1 MNTFDQA
8 QQNHDNAGPNHAS
21 EERALRL
28 FEGQVKQM
36 TEDLDYFAEQLFER
50 QLNVAEQRVIA
61 RVLDAY
67 GDKDHIPDSDD
78 VDAIFE
84 LRNMLASL
92 NVDDMMRRRP

>member
-50 QLNVAEQRVIA
+50 PLTTAEQGLVA
-61 RVLDAY
+61 RALEAY
-67 GDKDHIPDSDD
+67 MGEYQA
-78 VDAIFE
+78 VDA
-84 LRNMLASL
+84 LRNRLASL

>member
-21 EERALRL
+21 EERATRL
-28 FEGQVKQM
+28 FEGQVRQM

-50 QLNVAEQRVIA
+50 PLTTAEQGLVA
-61 RVLDAY
+61 RALEAY
-67 GDKDHIPDSDD
+67 MGEYQA
-78 VDAIFE
+78 VDE